1 MKASEAAHRLYYHQC
16 AEQWVEA
23 LPIGSG
29 RLGAMVW
36 GQPWQDQLPLNEDT
50 LWSGYPHD
58 TNLPVSAETMEHC
71 RKLVAEVRFVEAQQ
85 IIEMEALGEFSN
97 S

>member
-50 LWSGYPHD
+50 LWSG
-58 TNLPVSAETMEHC
+58 
-71 RKLVAEVRFVEAQQ
+71 
-85 IIEMEALGEFSN
+85 
-97 S
+97 